1 MAFTDK
7 NAYEA
12 PTALVVDVKVEG
24 IICSSEIEAEGE
36 GFISWDE

>member
-1 MAFTDK
+1 MNSFNKDF
-7 NAYEA
+7 YEA
-12 PTALVVDVKVEG
+12 PTVLVVGVKAEG